1 MVVFQNPYRTKLSQ
15 PDNYYNCIIKHIM
28 AELFFKYETTPY
40 LLDTKLLK
48 LFRIE
53 NKELI
58 EINQPEILRKIRFN
72 SIEITRNDAFCIE
85 QWMNK

>member
-1 MVVFQNPYRTKLSQ
+1 
-15 PDNYYNCIIKHIM
+15 M
-28 AELFFKYETTPY
+28 AELFFKHEATPY

-58 EINQPEILRKIRFN
+58 EINQPEILREIRFN
-72 SIEITRNDAFCIE
+72 SIEITRNDAFCKE
-85 QWMNK
+85 

>member
-1 MVVFQNPYRTKLSQ
+1 MVAFWNPYRTKLSQ
-15 PDNYYNCIIKHIM
+15 PDNYYNFMERIM
-28 AELFFKYETTPY
+28 AELFFKYEAIPY

-48 LFRIE
+48 LFRIV

-58 EINQPEILRKIRFN
+58 EINQPEILREIRFN